1 MGSRVNIIV
10 PYNGVWEQKA
20 EKWNFKASLNTIIHV
35 PIDVSYIKL
44 LEKLYSKLKVDRS
57 LFDLKLEVS
66 FTCNDFSVDL
76 IEITDDEGVSVLILE
91 NSKSLKHRVP
101 LCVNYIAKNIALID
115 QSPRSSVNMENH
127 NQSCMAVPQTTSAP
141 SVCMGGPSHNE
152 TFFPQQISRM
162 MMGMSVSLMSMTI
175 QLPILVMMIKELRS
189 AVVLMITQ
197 RIGCLCYM
205 WFK

>member
-1 MGSRVNIIV
+1 M
-10 PYNGVWEQKA
+10 
-20 EKWNFKASLNTIIHV
+20 
-35 PIDVSYIKL
+35 
-44 LEKLYSKLKVDRS
+44 DRS

-66 FTCNDFSVDL
+66 FTCNDFSVDP
-76 IEITDDEGVSVLILE
+76 IEITDDEGVSALILE

-101 LCVNYIAKNIALID
+101 LCVSSIAKNIALID
-115 QSPRSSVNMENH
+115 PSPRASVNMENH
-127 NQSCMAVPQTTSAP
+127 NQSCTAIPQTAPGP

-162 MMGMSVSLMSMTI
+162 MMGMSMSLMSMTI
-175 QLPILVMMIKELRS
+175 QLPFLVMMMKELRG

-197 RIGCLCYM
+197 RISCRCYM